1 MFDFETGIK
10 EIVLDLV
17 ENYRLVINSFKKDFK
32 NIELNVLEIQI
43 DGRIFDLDDFKGEA
57 KYAID
62 ALTSEI
68 MMLGGDVEKCLF
80 KVQNILNQ
88 KEDIE
93 SGYDE
98 WRILE
103 PKEYDYDEMVREISE
118 LYRQILRL
126 ISAENTKVCFA
137 FGISER
143 FLVDGRDFDFEK
155 IDFELEKNKELA
167 DIMCNINQIIIALE
181 FETPEE
187 DILSDVE
194 KILNGDKQ

>member
-32 NIELNVLEIQI
+32 NIELNVFEIQI

-57 KYAID
+57 KYVID